1 MKVKLL
7 DVFVSHSSL
16 SLSLCS
22 WLQQYRSWCLTKTA
36 VAAVAA
42 MFVPCVSSM
51 LYQSSKVIR

>member
-7 DVFVSHSSL
+7 DVFVTQSSL

-22 WLQQYRSWCLTKTA
+22 WLEQYRSWCFTTTA
-36 VAAVAA
+36 AAA